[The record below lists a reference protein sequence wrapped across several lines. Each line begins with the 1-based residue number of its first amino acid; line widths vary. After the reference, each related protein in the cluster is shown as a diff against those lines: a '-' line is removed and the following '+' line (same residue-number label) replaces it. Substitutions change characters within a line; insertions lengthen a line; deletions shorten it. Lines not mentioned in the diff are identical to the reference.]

1 VDNTLNVRMHKV
13 DAKLAAWAKAYE
25 RLKEAQAKYKTP
37 TTTRRESD
45 RLRDSSFRPTAD
57 VCSGELTRTDEE
69 LLRDPGDEEQAFPSR
84 TRSPPL

>member
-1 VDNTLNVRMHKV
+1 MHKV

-45 RLRDSSFRPTAD
+45 DLREEISRLQLEA
-57 VCSGELTRTDEE
+57 ELALKE
-69 LLRDPGDEEQAFPSR
+69 LQAEFDAARSR
-84 TRSPPL
+84 TEPSAS